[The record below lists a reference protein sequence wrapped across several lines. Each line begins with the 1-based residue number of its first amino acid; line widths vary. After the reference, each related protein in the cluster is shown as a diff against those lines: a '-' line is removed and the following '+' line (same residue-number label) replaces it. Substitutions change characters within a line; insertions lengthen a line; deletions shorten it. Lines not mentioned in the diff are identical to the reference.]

1 MRKYVWKR
9 VMKMRKISNWLS
21 ISYSDRVCRM
31 LRLSDLSRGFTIIE
45 VLIVVV
51 ILSIAAFVAIPMV
64 GSAASMQ
71 IRSAS
76 NMIAADLEYARSMA
90 ISRGQNYS
98 VVFDAATDRY
108 WIEDQYNTVISHPV
122 KKGFDYVVDFKS
134 DGRLGKV
141 DIIEDE
147 ANNLSRVTFD
157 YFGSPSEGGDI
168 DLAAGDS
175 SITIDVEDVT
185 GFITISNL

>member
-1 MRKYVWKR
+1 
-9 VMKMRKISNWLS
+9 MKMRKTSNWLS
-21 ISYSDRVCRM
+21 VSYWHRGGGGLVLSDRA
-31 LRLSDLSRGFTIIE
+31 SGFTIIE

-90 ISRGQNYS
+90 ISRGANYT
-98 VVFDAATDRY
+98 VVFDCNNNRY

-122 KKGFDYVVDFKS
+122 KKGFDYVVDFQNDS
-134 DGRLGKV
+134 RLGKV
-141 DIIEDE
+141 GIIDE
-147 ANNLSRVTFD
+147 ANNLSSVTFD
-157 YFGSPSEGGDI
+157 YFGSPANGGDI
-168 DLAAGDS
+168 ELEAGEDIE
-175 SITIDVEDVT
+175 ITISVEEVT
-185 GFITISNL
+185 GFITISN